1 MTVLDAAESVLAT
14 TGTPLG
20 YREIADG
27 ILKTR
32 CGRRQART
40 PHATI
45 NAAVAAVWG
54 RYGLLRPHP
63 RRLCRRIL
71 WISESDY
78 PPLAPR

>member
-32 CGRRQART
+32 CGRRQARH
-40 PHATI
+40 PKLPSMQRSRPCSAAT
-45 NAAVAAVWG
+45 ACSDRA
-54 RYGLLRPHP
+54 
-63 RRLCRRIL
+63 RLCRRML
-71 WISESDY
+71 WISESAY
-78 PPLAPR
+78 PPLTPR